1 MMDDIVGVWSLFR
14 DPKNGFWCD
23 SLWIST
29 DIVTPCGPDNNFY
42 SSAGTGMGLVTEV
55 IMAEIGYQTKSEART
70 RLVQSLTNLLTDWPR
85 ETFSGFLIH
94 YTNRELGILSEFST
108 IDTTICVLG
117 ALFAGNYFGGEVQSL
132 ALQLRDATQWSNA
145 IEAGNLPGIVATVD
159 YNTGA
164 FGGDIRPF
172 NEYYLVAY
180 IANLTSPAG
189 SEANKYFERYMST
202 SGEPPGD
209 GIYPYHKSYEGYD
222 LLTDYPTIFMSSFIP
237 QFSFYLAR
245 GYQNNQYYAE
255 LNTRWLK
262 ADKLWWSSILTDSST
277 IWGKPVLDRVWGAG
291 AGPCPSGYCVDR
303 IENSEDLIVSAAIMA
318 GFLPNTDTEELRQE
332 INSQLEWLY
341 ENDVCSYP
349 VNLESGASY
358 KVLWRCSVK
367 KQAWECP
374 SIDSIDFSTSI
385 LGYASNFLPENFYNN
400 YAA

>member
-1 MMDDIVGVWSLFR
+1 MMDDIVGVWNLFR
-14 DPKNGFWCD
+14 DPLTGFWCD

-29 DIVTPCGPDNNFY
+29 DDVVPCGPDNNFY
-42 SSAGTGMGLVTEV
+42 SSAGVGMGLVTEA

-70 RLVQSLTNLLTDWPR
+70 RVVQTLTNLLADWPR
-85 ETFSGFLIH
+85 ETSSGFLIH
-94 YTNRELGILSEFST
+94 YTTRDLGIISEFST

-117 ALFAGNYFGGEVQSL
+117 ALFAGNYFGGEVESL
-132 ALQLRDATQWSNA
+132 AAQLRDATQWSDA

-164 FGGDIRPF
+164 FAGDIRPF

-189 SEANKYFERYMST
+189 SEANKYFERYMGT

-209 GIYPYHKSYEGYD
+209 GTYPYHKSYKGYD

-237 QFSFYLAR
+237 QFNFYLAR
-245 GYQNNQYYAE
+245 GYQNNQYYKE

-262 ADKLWWSSILTDSST
+262 ADKLWWSNIITKSST
-277 IWGKPVLDRVWGAG
+277 IWGTKVHNRVWGAG
-291 AGPCPSGYCVDR
+291 AGPCPTGYCVDK
-303 IENSEDLIVSAAIMA
+303 IKTSEDLIVSAAIMA

-332 INSQLEWLY
+332 INNQLEWLY
-341 ENDVCSYP
+341 KNDVCSYP
-349 VNLESGASY
+349 VPLGNGTTY

-367 KQAWECP
+367 KQSWRCP

-385 LGYASNFLPENFYNN
+385 LGYASNFLPTNFYND